1 MEAISQA
8 ADVSSLLSLC
18 NTHIQDGE
26 LFTRQGLDREQRAQ
40 YVFTVML
47 EEKRTS
53 SKIVRTVNYVLSR
66 LTLFLQTV
74 SEIIVDVL
82 DVNDT
87 PPKFE
92 KDSYSEF
99 VSENV
104 PVGTIIAELRATDA
118 DSPANTDLVYLFGK
132 NSDKGMCSGGK
143 HKRGTLLTRTCYSTI
158 CNRSEDGDRERD
170 ATSGHF
176 GERAVRADS
185 GGVRRPVEG
194 DGEWSEW

>member
-1 MEAISQA
+1 MHHCNTC
-8 ADVSSLLSLC
+8 VCLLSH
-18 NTHIQDGE
+18 TDTQDGE
-26 LFTRQGLDREQRAQ
+26 LFTKQGLDREQKAQ

-53 SKIVRTVNYVLSR
+53 SKIVSSYRSITRFSCCYNIVFS
-66 LTLFLQTV
+66 FSSIQQTV

-118 DSPANTDLVYLFGK
+118 DTPANTDLVYMFGK
-132 NSDKGMCSGGK
+132 NSEKGISVG
-143 HKRGTLLTRTCYSTI
+143 
-158 CNRSEDGDRERD
+158 
-170 ATSGHF
+170 
-176 GERAVRADS
+176 
-185 GGVRRPVEG
+185 
-194 DGEWSEW
+194 